1 MRPLR
6 NVRITGY
13 QIALQLAHDDLRING
28 QRTK

>member
-13 QIALQLAHDDLRING
+13 QIALQLTHGYEGFYG